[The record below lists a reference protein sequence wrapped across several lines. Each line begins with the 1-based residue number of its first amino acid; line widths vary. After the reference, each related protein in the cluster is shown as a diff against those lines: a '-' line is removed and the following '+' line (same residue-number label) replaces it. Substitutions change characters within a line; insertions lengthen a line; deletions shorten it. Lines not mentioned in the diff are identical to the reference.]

1 MSQMLKLATSLST
14 ILFLSACS
22 SIMPT
27 PTVTPLPSTTATP
40 SPAITL
46 TPTTVPSPTVTPS
59 PTPFL
64 VPTLTLTPAPTQTS
78 SPTATPTT
86 PSAIVAKGIY
96 DGTWQ
101 GTTSQG
107 KAIKFKIENDTITL
121 FAIEF
126 EPKVCGVSVYTNLE
140 AQALKGNTFDKVIK
154 FGVTTWFVVS
164 GTIDAQGKMLG
175 TLVAE
180 KTLLCEP
187 TRLEW
192 STTR

>member
-1 MSQMLKLATSLST
+1 MCQMLHVATALAA
-14 ILFLSACS
+14 IFLLTACGS
-22 SIMPT
+22 VTPMPT
-27 PTVTPLPSTTATP
+27 ATPLPS
-40 SPAITL
+40 
-46 TPTTVPSPTVTPS
+46 PTIVPSPTVTPS
-59 PTPFL
+59 PMASL
-64 VPTLTLTPAPTQTS
+64 VPTLTSTPMPTRTP
-78 SPTATPTT
+78 SPTAIPAT
-86 PSAIVAKGIY
+86 PSATVAKGVY

-107 KAIKFKIENDTITL
+107 KAIKFKIENDTVTL

-126 EPKVCGVSVYTNLE
+126 EPKVCGVSVYTSLE

-187 TRLEW
+187 TQLEW
-192 STTR
+192 NAMR